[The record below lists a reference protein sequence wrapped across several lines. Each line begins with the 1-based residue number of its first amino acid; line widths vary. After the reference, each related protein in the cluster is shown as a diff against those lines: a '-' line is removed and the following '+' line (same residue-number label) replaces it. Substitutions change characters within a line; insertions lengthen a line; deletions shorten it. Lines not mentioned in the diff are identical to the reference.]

1 MWVGHSC
8 PTPLTLPL
16 ILLILILI
24 FTLLLTLTGKGTALD
39 VAEKL
44 DLDLAFGW
52 RSGLP
57 LR

>member
-8 PTPLTLPL
+8 PTPLTLL
-16 ILLILILI
+16 LILI

-44 DLDLAFGW
+44 DLALAFGW